1 MEKGEIVPIHFI
13 WECEGLED
21 QDYVNGWKTHMEFH
35 TSWNDCYFMIY
46 QVCIKSTSSRW
57 I

>member
-21 QDYVNGWKTHMEFH
+21 QDYVNGWKNPHGISHVMKWLLFH
-35 TSWNDCYFMIY
+35 DLPSLHQIHF
-46 QVCIKSTSSRW
+46 K
-57 I
+57 